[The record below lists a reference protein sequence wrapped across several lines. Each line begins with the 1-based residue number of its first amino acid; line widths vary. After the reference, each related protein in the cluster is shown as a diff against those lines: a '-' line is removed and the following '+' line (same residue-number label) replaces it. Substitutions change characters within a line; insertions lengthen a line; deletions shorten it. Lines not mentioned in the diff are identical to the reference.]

1 MSDSKY
7 HSPPRLAQRFLFW
20 FCKPELVEDIAG
32 DLEEDFNDF
41 VAAYGS
47 GRARLKYWLAVL
59 RFLRPFAVRKL
70 FKIQI
75 NNSMFSINS
84 KIALRNLGQHKLYS
98 FINISGLALGIAAC
112 LIIAHYVLFQLSF
125 DQSFEH
131 SDSLYRIHTTSYQNG
146 KKLQTTNN
154 CAFGLGYALRRD
166 APDFEKLSLVHEYE
180 EGAIVSR
187 VIDSVNSP
195 AFLEPSLLFVEPDFL
210 DMFSIEFM
218 AGSSKNALEGP
229 MSVILTESMAKKHFG
244 SLSESPVG
252 QTLMIQGN
260 WGLSGE
266 FLVTGVIKDFPANS
280 HLGFDFLLPMSN
292 VLKDGQ
298 YSNPEAEWSW
308 NNFSLYAQLNS
319 QSSKAI
325 VKDKIF
331 PLMRTYQ
338 GERMKKNSRD
348 ATLSIQPIADIYLKS
363 EVEKDTYSSMSSIYF
378 IVAIGLLILTIAWIN
393 FINLSTAKA
402 TERSREVGIKKA
414 MGASRWSLVFQFLT
428 ESFWLNLCS
437 VLLGALIAFLLIP
450 ELGHIIGERFSL
462 DLMDTRIIL
471 LLGAL
476 LLISPLLAGFY
487 PAFFMSAFNT
497 VKSLKGSQSITS
509 RSRVSLRKVL
519 VVSQFTISTLMI
531 TGTFVVSQQ
540 LKFLRSQ
547 NTGIDMSEILV
558 IKGPS
563 GEASPPNIE
572 KFRNDMSSLASVQSI
587 TSSRSIPGAPYNWGT
602 GMTKLGAEKSTR
614 KGIDVTFIDH
624 DFFNTYDIEMLAGR
638 DFTDAIR
645 DFPNPDDAILK
656 NGVIINK
663 ATLKSFELGSAEE
676 ALSEK
681 LLIGPFTFTIRG
693 VMENH
698 NWKSLHSPIAPG
710 VFMYTP
716 ANSEYFSL
724 RLDGNNIKETLSQI
738 EGYYTESF
746 PGNPIDYFFLDDFF
760 NRQYQA
766 DREFSRIFNSFA
778 VFAIIAACLG
788 LFGLT
793 AFSMLQKAKE
803 IGIRKV
809 LGARMSQIT
818 YLFSKNYLVLILIA
832 NGLAIPL
839 SYFGIDYWLQDF
851 AYAIPISPGL
861 FIVPGLALLLIALLT
876 ISFQTAK
883 VATSNPVKSLRS
895 E

>member
-1 MSDSKY
+1 MSNGKY
-7 HSPPRLAQRFLFW
+7 HNPPRLAQRFLFW

-41 VAAYGS
+41 VTKYS
-47 GRARLKYWLAVL
+47 PGRARLKYWLAVL

-84 KIALRNLGQHKLYS
+84 KIALRNLGKHKLYS

-125 DQSFEH
+125 DQSFEN
-131 SDSLYRIHTTSYQNG
+131 SDTLYRVHTTSYQNG
-146 KKLQTTNN
+146 KKLRTTNS

-166 APDFEKLSLVHEYE
+166 VPDFEKLSLVHEYE

-187 VIDSVNSP
+187 VVDSANSN
-195 AFLEPSLLFVEPDFL
+195 AFPEPNLLFVEPSFL
-210 DMFSIEFM
+210 DMFSIEFI
-218 AGSSKNALEGP
+218 AGSSKGALEGP
-229 MSVILTESMAKKHFG
+229 MSVILTQSMAEKHFG
-244 SLSESPVG
+244 IQSGSPVG
-252 QTLMIQGN
+252 EALTIQGN
-260 WGLSGE
+260 WGVSGE

-280 HLGFDFLLPMSN
+280 HLAFDFLLPMSN
-292 VLKDGQ
+292 VLKDDQ
-298 YSNPEAEWSW
+298 YGNPEAEWSW
-308 NNFSLYAQLNS
+308 NNFSLYAQLTP
-319 QSSKAI
+319 QSSEQT
-325 VKDKIF
+325 VEQKIS
-331 PLMRTYQ
+331 PLMRTYI

-348 ATLSIQPIADIYLKS
+348 ATLSIQPIGDIYLQS
-363 EVEKDTYSSMSSIYF
+363 EVEKDSYGSMDSIYF
-378 IVAIGLLILTIAWIN
+378 IAAIGLLILTIAWIN

-414 MGASRWSLVFQFLT
+414 MGASRRSLVLQFLT

-437 VLLGALIAFLLIP
+437 VLLGTLIAYLLIP

-462 DLMDTRIIL
+462 NLTDSSILL

-497 VKSLKGSQSITS
+497 VKSLKGSQSTTS
-509 RSRVSLRKVL
+509 GNRISLRKVL

-540 LKFLRSQ
+540 LTFLRSQ

-558 IKGPS
+558 VRGPS
-563 GEASPPNIE
+563 GEVSPSNIE
-572 KFRNDMSSLASVQSI
+572 KFRNDVSSIASISSL

-624 DFFNTYDIEMLAGR
+624 DFFKTYDIEMLAGR

-656 NGVIINK
+656 NGVILNE
-663 ATLKSFELGSAEE
+663 ATLKSFELGSPEE
-676 ALSEK
+676 ALNEK
-681 LLIGPFTFTIRG
+681 LLIGPFTFTVRG
-693 VMENH
+693 VMADH
-698 NWKSLHSPIAPG
+698 NWKSLHSPITPG

-724 RLDGNNIKETLSQI
+724 RLDGKNIKEALSQI
-738 EGYYTESF
+738 ERSYTESF
-746 PGNPIDYFFLDDFF
+746 PGNPLDYFFLDDFF
-760 NRQYQA
+760 NRQYKA
-766 DREFSRIFNSFA
+766 DREFSRIFNGFA
-778 VFAIIAACLG
+778 FFAISAACLG
-788 LFGLT
+788 LLGLT
-793 AFSMLQKAKE
+793 AFGILQKAKE

-809 LGARMSQIT
+809 LGAKMSQIT

-839 SYFGIDYWLQDF
+839 SYFGIQYWLQDF
-851 AYAIPISPGL
+851 AYAIPISASL
-861 FIVPGLALLLIALLT
+861 FIVPGLALLLIALIT
-876 ISFQTAK
+876 ISFQTVK
-883 VATSNPVKSLRS
+883 VATANPVKSLSS